1 YPKGNL
7 LIISKIFTKDVETEA
22 VLGKPIKLTCISC
35 MKREEIEAKTKV
47 DWYFYNSTELRETV
61 KKLRIYEFNRSPP
74 DEDGP
79 WKGRLLWN
87 GSKDLQDVSISITNV
102 TLSDAGRYMCVVSR
116 TFSFNLYTPTF
127 TNSITINL
135 VVREK
140 ATLRLNSDVKNDLS
154 PVSLILKPVWQS
166 AQNTESQKAA
176 GEQGRD
182 IQQR

>member
-1 YPKGNL
+1 MNDFWLSVYPIALFDTVKRWVIL
-7 LIISKIFTKDVETEA
+7 STLCFLIPVQECRSVCVDPYTQPQTKDVETEA

-47 DWYFYNSTELRETV
+47 DWYFYNSSIEAMQQ
-61 KKLRIYEFNRSPP
+61 IYEFNRSPP

-140 ATLRLNSDVKNDLS
+140 GKITNL
-154 PVSLILKPVWQS
+154 
-166 AQNTESQKAA
+166 
-176 GEQGRD
+176 
-182 IQQR
+182 